1 MPTSDTVEETRILI
15 ADDDPILVALISG
28 WLRGAGYEVTE
39 TADSAAALSACIAQ
53 EPHLA
58 IIDYEMPGYSGTDLA
73 RFMHSQTDVVLIF
86 LSAHKERE
94 IIDDAIA
101 AGAFAYLVKP
111 VDEQRL
117 LVTVRTALERGREM
131 RELRQRSSNLGGALQ
146 TTRMVSM
153 ATGLIMGRL
162 RITEQDAFS
171 RLRQQA
177 RSNRKK
183 LEEVAA
189 ELLHTSEESARIF
202 GNLAQ
207 DGRFE
212 PEVPKPKRARTPRTY

>member
-1 MPTSDTVEETRILI
+1 MSTLEPVEETRILV
-15 ADDDPILVALISG
+15 ADDDPIFVALIAG
-28 WLRGAGYEVTE
+28 WLRGADYEVTE
-39 TADSAAALSACIAQ
+39 CADSASALSACIAQ
-53 EPHLA
+53 EPRLA
-58 IIDYEMPGYSGTDLA
+58 IIDYEMPGYSGLDLA
-73 RFMHSQTDVVLIF
+73 RFMNSQTDVVLIF
-86 LSAHKERE
+86 LSAHAERE
-94 IIDDAIA
+94 IIDSAIA

-162 RITEQDAFS
+162 RIGEQDAFS

-202 GNLAQ
+202 GGLAQ
-207 DGRFE
+207 DGRQE
-212 PEVPKPKRARTPRTY
+212 PETPRPRRSRTPRT